1 MERKRLIILIFAFL
15 VFLTTAFIFSN
26 SLKNSEESRQDSDV
40 ITEVLE
46 NVAEKI
52 APENTVDWNFVVRKS
67 AHLTEF
73 FILGIFMS
81 LLFLQSKGKYRV
93 LYAFLCVSVI
103 ACTDEFIQRFTGR
116 GSCFTDVMI
125 DISGASIGI
134 GLILLMNLLRKRM
147 WNGQGKVERS
157 QNVKGR

>member
-1 MERKRLIILIFAFL
+1 MIRMERKRLIILIFAFL

-40 ITEVLE
+40 ITEVVE

-73 FILGIFMS
+73 FVLGFFTM
-81 LLFLQSKGKYRV
+81 LFALEFNGKYRV
-93 LYAFLCVSVI
+93 LCACFYVILI

-116 GSCFTDVMI
+116 GSCFTDVLI

-134 GLILLMNLLRKRM
+134 GLVLS
-147 WNGQGKVERS
+147 WNFLKNRIRNGAK
-157 QNVKGR
+157 